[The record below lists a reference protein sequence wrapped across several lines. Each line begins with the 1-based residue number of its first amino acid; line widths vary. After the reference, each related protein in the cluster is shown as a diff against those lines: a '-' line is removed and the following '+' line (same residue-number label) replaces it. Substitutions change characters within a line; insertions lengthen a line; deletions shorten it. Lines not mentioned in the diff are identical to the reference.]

1 MLISPTFETKRVKAE
16 IGPAKIA
23 QNSKCCSLLAM
34 ELILRPRPQVFLKTE
49 LFPFSKKAF
58 RHITDIRIVLPPSH
72 KNVKTMEI

>member
-1 MLISPTFETKRVKAE
+1 MLISLTFEKKSESRNRTGK
-16 IGPAKIA
+16 KIA
-23 QNSKCCSLLAM
+23 QNSCSFLEM
-34 ELILRPRPQVFLKTE
+34 GLILRPRRQVFLKTE